1 VRQDGEVDPHV
12 EIAEGTAFEVLLGAA
27 SIADENWR
35 DVFANGAATYANAL
49 AVAGPALVTQVTN
62 VGRFGWINLV
72 SLLTR
77 SPQPWDLRHLVT
89 AVHATA
95 ATELHYI
102 TVGGERRQLVQA
114 IAERT
119 IRAALAGD
127 GPARERLTAAFAS
140 ERLVARATPWL
151 LNSASEDVK
160 TAVLDVLSTWQA
172 RLLRPSDEV
181 AMSVTLQEHSARA
194 RAELVK
200 VGGAAFLAQVAA
212 GVHYDPPDLDRV
224 LLISSL
230 HVAPIIVVVDGRQQH
245 VILHPAVG
253 DAAPTFD
260 AARRLLELSRAV
272 GDKTRVKIL
281 TVLRQGEMTAVDLAR
296 ALGVPRTTL
305 LHHLALLRSAG
316 LIHVAVT
323 PGDATMYRL
332 RPDGLSELAKA
343 AAVFISTE

>member
-1 VRQDGEVDPHV
+1 VDPHV
-12 EIAEGTAFEVLLGAA
+12 EVAEGTAFEVLLGAA
-27 SIADENWR
+27 AIADENWR
-35 DVFANGAATYANAL
+35 DIFANGAATFANAL
-49 AVAGPALVTQVTN
+49 AEGGPGLVTQVTD

-77 SPQPWDLRHLVT
+77 SPQPWDLQQLIA
-89 AVHATA
+89 AVRTTA

-114 IAERT
+114 TDETT

-127 GPARERLTAAFAS
+127 GSARDRLNGAFAS
-140 ERLVARATPWL
+140 EQLVVRATPWL
-151 LNSASEDVK
+151 LNSASDDVK
-160 TAVLDVLSTWQA
+160 TSVLDVLSTWQA

-181 AMSVTLQEHSARA
+181 AMSVTLLEHSARA
-194 RAELVK
+194 RVELAK
-200 VGGAAFLAQVAA
+200 VGGSAFLARAAA
-212 GVHYDPPDLDRV
+212 GVRYDPPDLDRV

-230 HVAPIIVVVDGRQQH
+230 QVAPIIVVVDGCQQH
-245 VILHPAVG
+245 VILHPPVG

-260 AARRLLELSRAV
+260 ATRRLLELSRAV

-332 RPDGLSELAKA
+332 RPDGLNDLAKA
-343 AAVFISTE
+343 AAAFISTE